1 MICDGLENNDDIHSV
16 FAQRFKELRVANQL
30 SMSKTTKILGL
41 KSKGSISGFE
51 SGHYPSVE
59 TLIKISNLFSVSLD
73 YLLGCKE
80 NDRIEQFKEITNDK
94 HKSEIAI
101 YKKEIEFY
109 KKQIKL
115 ISKAV
120 DLCKVKKDFEN

>member
-1 MICDGLENNDDIHSV
+1 MCDGLKNNDNIHGV
-16 FAQRFKELRVANQL
+16 FAQRFKELRVANKL
-30 SMSKTTKILGL
+30 SCRKVAKILGL
-41 KSKGSISGFE
+41 KSIGSISGFE
-51 SGHYPSVE
+51 SGQNYPSVE
-59 TLIKISNLFSVSLD
+59 TLIKISNIFNVSLD

-94 HKSEIAI
+94 HKIEIAI

-120 DLCKVKKDFEN
+120 DLCKVKKDFEK

>member
-1 MICDGLENNDDIHSV
+1 MCDGLKNNDDIHSV
-16 FAQRFKELRVANQL
+16 FAQRFKALRLANKL
-30 SMSKTTKILGL
+30 SMSKTTNLLGL
-41 KSKGSISGFE
+41 KSSGSIAAFE

-80 NDRIEQFKEITNDK
+80 NDRIKQFKEITSDK

-120 DLCKVKKDFEN
+120 DLCKVKQDFEK

>member
-1 MICDGLENNDDIHSV
+1 MCDGLKNNDDIHSV
-16 FAQRFKELRVANQL
+16 FAQRFKELRVANKL
-30 SMSKTTKILGL
+30 SCRKVAKILGL
-41 KSKGSISGFE
+41 KSIGSISGFE
-51 SGHYPSVE
+51 SEQNYPSVE

-80 NDRIEQFKEITNDK
+80 NDRIEQFKEITNNK

-120 DLCKVKKDFEN
+120 DLCKVKQDFEK